1 MDGHSFFLFLDGVFL
16 KQVKMTVMQ
25 QTDFISA
32 AEAVTLPELFAARVQ
47 RSPESIAYQQYD
59 SQTDKWRDYRW
70 QEIHALVS
78 RWRAALE
85 NENLQAGDRVAT
97 LVNNGIDWVCFEQ
110 AAQSLGLVVVALYTT
125 DTPTNLAYI
134 LADAGVRVLLVEDL
148 SQWQSLA
155 GKRDELSALQRVWCL
170 QKNESEASQVEL
182 IRHVKDI
189 LPAEFSGYENI
200 VLDPQSLATIIYTSG
215 TTGRPKGVM
224 LSHYNILTNAE
235 AVHINIPAYPEDI
248 FISFLP
254 LAHGFER
261 TVNYYLPMMAG
272 SRVSYARSIK
282 LLAED
287 LLVIR
292 PTVFLSAPRLY
303 EKIYAAVQDKVAPH
317 AMKRKLLAGAVSLG
331 WQHFEAQQGR
341 RRSLNPL
348 QYVLYRLLHKLVAE
362 KILDR
367 LGGRLRVAVTGAA
380 PLSEKVA
387 RFFIGLGLPL
397 VEGYGLT
404 EAGPV
409 VSGNSLEINTPG
421 SVGRPL
427 PGIEVATTEEGELL
441 VRSAGVMLG
450 YWQREEATREVI
462 DEDGWLHTGDLA
474 EIQDDT
480 IFIRGRIKDIVVTST
495 GEKVAPA
502 DMEMTITLDPLFEQ
516 AMVVG
521 EGKPYISALLVLNPG
536 AWQKLAGELGL
547 NADDIDALRSS
558 KANEAILARLA
569 TLLAIFP
576 GYTQIRA
583 VHLSCEPWSIEN
595 GLLTPTMKIKRSELE
610 KRFAREIGELYRGH
624 VMID

>member
-1 MDGHSFFLFLDGVFL
+1 M
-16 KQVKMTVMQ
+16 KKTVTQ

-32 AEAVTLPELFAARVQ
+32 AEAVSLPGLFAARVQ

-134 LADAGVRVLLVEDL
+134 LADAGVRILLIEE
-148 SQWQSLA
+148 SIQWQSLA
-155 GKRDELSALQRVWCL
+155 GKQKDLPSLQRVWCL
-170 QKNESEASQVEL
+170 RKSKSAGEPQQDLAYVE
-182 IRHVKDI
+182 DI
-189 LPAEFSGYENI
+189 LPLEGSSYEN
-200 VLDPQSLATIIYTSG
+200 VVTVPDALATIIYTSG

-224 LSHYNILTNAE
+224 LSHHNILTNAE

-317 AMKRKLLAGAVSLG
+317 AMKRKLLAATVSLG
-331 WQHFEAQQGR
+331 WQRFEAQQQR
-341 RRSLNPL
+341 QPRLNLL
-348 QYVLYRLLHKLVAE
+348 QRIICMLLHKLVAE
-362 KILDR
+362 KILAR

-387 RFFIGLGLPL
+387 RFFIGLGFPL

-441 VRSAGVMLG
+441 VRSPGVMLG

-480 IFIRGRIKDIVVTST
+480 IFIRGRRKDILVTST

-521 EGKPYISALLVLNPG
+521 EGKPYISALLVLNPV

-547 NADDIDALRSS
+547 NAEDIDALRSS
-558 KANEAILARLA
+558 KAIEAVLARLA

-583 VHLSCEPWSIEN
+583 VHLSCESWSIEN

-610 KRFAREIGELYRGH
+610 KRFAQEISELYRGH

>member
-1 MDGHSFFLFLDGVFL
+1 MT
-16 KQVKMTVMQ
+16 KQYLQ

-32 AEAVTLPELFAARVQ
+32 AEAVTLPGLFAARVQ

-59 SQTDKWRDYRW
+59 SQTDSWRDYSW
-70 QEIHALVS
+70 QEIYTLVA
-78 RWRAALE
+78 RWRVALAK
-85 NENLQAGDRVAT
+85 ENLQAGDRVAT

-170 QKNESEASQVEL
+170 QKNESETSQVEL

-189 LPAEFSGYENI
+189 LPAELSGYDNI

-224 LSHYNILTNAE
+224 LSHHNILTNAE
-235 AVHINIPAYPEDI
+235 AVHINIPAYPQDI

-254 LAHGFER
+254 VAHGFER

-272 SRVSYARSIK
+272 SKVSYARSIK

-287 LLVIR
+287 LLIIR

-317 AMKRKLLAGAVSLG
+317 KLKRKLLNATVSLG
-331 WQHFEAQQGR
+331 WQRFEAQQQR
-341 RRSLNPL
+341 QPRPNLL
-348 QYVLYRLLHKLVAE
+348 QRIMCMLLHKLVAE
-362 KILDR
+362 KILAR

-380 PLSEKVA
+380 PLSEKVV
-387 RFFIGLGLPL
+387 RFFVGLGFPL

-421 SVGRPL
+421 SVGKPL
-427 PGIEVATTEEGELL
+427 PGIEVATTEEEELL

-474 EIQDDT
+474 EIKGEN
-480 IFIRGRIKDIVVTST
+480 IFIRGRCKDILVTST

-516 AMVVG
+516 AMVIG
-521 EGKPYISALLVLNPG
+521 EGKPYISALLVLNPR

-547 NADDIDALRSS
+547 NAEDIDALRSS
-558 KANEAILARLA
+558 KAIEAVLARLA

-610 KRFAREIGELYRGH
+610 KRFAQEISELYRGH

>member
-1 MDGHSFFLFLDGVFL
+1 M
-16 KQVKMTVMQ
+16 KKTVMQ

-32 AEAVTLPELFAARVQ
+32 AEAVSLPGLFAARVQ
-47 RSPESIAYQQYD
+47 CSPESIAYQQYD

-70 QEIHALVS
+70 QDMHAMVA
-78 RWRAALE
+78 RWRAALAK
-85 NENLQAGDRVAT
+85 ENLQAGDRVAT
-97 LVNNGIDWVCFEQ
+97 LLGNGIDWVCFEQ
-110 AAQSLGLVVVALYTT
+110 AALSLGLVVVALYTT
-125 DTPTNLAYI
+125 DTPTNLRYI
-134 LADAGVRVLLVEDL
+134 LADAGVRILLLEE
-148 SQWQSLA
+148 SAQWQSLA
-155 GKRDELSALQRVWCL
+155 DKHEDLHTLQRVWCI
-170 QKNESEASQVEL
+170 QKRQTATEQEQRLTYIEDL
-182 IRHVKDI
+182 
-189 LPAEFSGYENI
+189 LPFEGPGYEN
-200 VLDPQSLATIIYTSG
+200 VVTEPAALATIIYTSG

-224 LSHYNILTNAE
+224 LSHHNILTNAE
-235 AVHINIPAYPEDI
+235 AVQKNIPAYPEDI

-287 LLVIR
+287 LLVVR

-303 EKIYAAVQDKVAPH
+303 EKIYAAVKDKVAPH
-317 AMKRKLLAGAVSLG
+317 WLKRKLLAATVSLG
-331 WQHFEAQQGR
+331 WEHFEAKQR
-341 RRSLNPL
+341 RRPSLNPL
-348 QYVLYRLLHKLVAE
+348 QRVLYVLLHKLVAE
-362 KILDR
+362 KILAR

-387 RFFIGLGLPL
+387 HFFIGLGFPL

-409 VSGNSLEINTPG
+409 VSGNSLKINTPG

-427 PGIEVATTEEGELL
+427 AGIEVTTTAEGELL

-450 YWQREEATREVI
+450 YWQREDDTREVI

-480 IFIRGRIKDIVVTST
+480 IFIRGRRKDILVTST

-516 AMVVG
+516 AMVIG
-521 EGKPYISALLVLNPG
+521 EGKPFISVLLVLNPN
-536 AWQKLAGELGL
+536 AWKNFAAELGLDAKDVDSLHNPQAIEAVLHKLAGLL
-547 NADDIDALRSS
+547 
-558 KANEAILARLA
+558 EA
-569 TLLAIFP
+569 FS
-576 GYTQIRA
+576 GYTQIHA
-583 VHLSCEPWSIEN
+583 VYLTCEPWSIEN
-595 GLLTPTMKIKRSELE
+595 GLLTPTLKLKRSELE
-610 KRFAREIGELYRGH
+610 KRFASEIGELYRGH

>member
-1 MDGHSFFLFLDGVFL
+1 M
-16 KQVKMTVMQ
+16 KKTVTQ

-32 AEAVTLPELFAARVQ
+32 AEAVTLPGLFAARAQ

-59 SQTDKWRDYRW
+59 SQTDKWHDYRW

-78 RWRAALE
+78 RWRAALK

-110 AAQSLGLVVVALYTT
+110 ATQSLGLVVVALYTT

-224 LSHYNILTNAE
+224 LSHHNILTNAE

-303 EKIYAAVQDKVAPH
+303 EKIYAAVRDKVAPH
-317 AMKRKLLAGAVSLG
+317 KLKRKLLAATVSLG
-331 WQHFEAQQGR
+331 
-341 RRSLNPL
+341 
-348 QYVLYRLLHKLVAE
+348 RLS
-362 KILDR
+362 
-367 LGGRLRVAVTGAA
+367 T
-380 PLSEKVA
+380 
-387 RFFIGLGLPL
+387 
-397 VEGYGLT
+397 
-404 EAGPV
+404 
-409 VSGNSLEINTPG
+409 
-421 SVGRPL
+421 
-427 PGIEVATTEEGELL
+427 
-441 VRSAGVMLG
+441 
-450 YWQREEATREVI
+450 
-462 DEDGWLHTGDLA
+462 
-474 EIQDDT
+474 DT
-480 IFIRGRIKDIVVTST
+480 F
-495 GEKVAPA
+495 
-502 DMEMTITLDPLFEQ
+502 
-516 AMVVG
+516 
-521 EGKPYISALLVLNPG
+521 
-536 AWQKLAGELGL
+536 
-547 NADDIDALRSS
+547 
-558 KANEAILARLA
+558 
-569 TLLAIFP
+569 
-576 GYTQIRA
+576 
-583 VHLSCEPWSIEN
+583 
-595 GLLTPTMKIKRSELE
+595 
-610 KRFAREIGELYRGH
+610 
-624 VMID
+624 

>member
-1 MDGHSFFLFLDGVFL
+1 M
-16 KQVKMTVMQ
+16 KKTVTQ

-32 AEAVTLPELFAARVQ
+32 AEAVTLPGLFAARAQ

-59 SQTDKWRDYRW
+59 SQTDKWHDYRW

-78 RWRAALE
+78 RWRAALK

-224 LSHYNILTNAE
+224 LSHHNILTNAE

-317 AMKRKLLAGAVSLG
+317 AMKRKLLAATVSLG
-331 WQHFEAQQGR
+331 WQRFEAQQQR
-341 RRSLNPL
+341 QPRLNLL
-348 QYVLYRLLHKLVAE
+348 QRIMYMLLHKLVAE
-362 KILDR
+362 KILAR

-387 RFFIGLGLPL
+387 CFFIGLGFPL

-450 YWQREEATREVI
+450 YWQREDATHEVI
-462 DEDGWLHTGDLA
+462 DAEGWLHTGDLA

-480 IFIRGRIKDIVVTST
+480 IFIRGRIKDILVTST

-516 AMVVG
+516 AMVIG
-521 EGKPYISALLVLNPG
+521 EGKPFISALLVLKPT
-536 AWQKLAGELGL
+536 AWEELAAELGL
-547 NADDIDALRSS
+547 DAQDVNSLRSS

-569 TLLAIFP
+569 TLLDMFP
-576 GYTQIRA
+576 GYAQIHA
-583 VHLSCEPWSIEN
+583 VYLTCKPWSIEN
-595 GLLTPTMKIKRSELE
+595 GLLTPTMKIKRKELE
-610 KRFAREIGELYRGH
+610 KRFALEISELYRGH

>member
-1 MDGHSFFLFLDGVFL
+1 
-16 KQVKMTVMQ
+16 MTQ
-25 QTDFISA
+25 QSDFISA
-32 AEAVTLPELFAARVQ
+32 AEAVTLPGLFAARVQ

-70 QEIHALVS
+70 QDMHAMVV
-78 RWRAALE
+78 RWRAALAK
-85 NENLQAGDRVAT
+85 ENLQAGDRVAI
-97 LVNNGIDWVCFEQ
+97 LLGNGIDWVCFEQ
-110 AAQSLGLVVVALYTT
+110 AALSIGLVVVALYTT
-125 DTPTNLAYI
+125 DTPTNLRYI
-134 LADAGVRVLLVEDL
+134 LADAGVRILLLEE
-148 SQWQSLA
+148 SAQWQSLA
-155 GKRDELSALQRVWCL
+155 DKYEDLPTLQWVWCM
-170 QKNESEASQVEL
+170 QKRQSVGEQEQRLTYVEDL
-182 IRHVKDI
+182 
-189 LPAEFSGYENI
+189 LPLEGPAYEN
-200 VLDPQSLATIIYTSG
+200 VVTEPAALATIIYTSG

-224 LSHYNILTNAE
+224 LSHHNILTNAE
-235 AVHINIPAYPEDI
+235 AVQKHIPAYPEDI
-248 FISFLP
+248 FLSFLP

-287 LLVIR
+287 LLAVR

-303 EKIYAAVQDKVAPH
+303 EKIYAAVQDKVMPH
-317 AMKRKLLAGAVSLG
+317 ALKRKLLDVTVSLG
-331 WQHFEAQQGR
+331 WQQFEAQQQR
-341 RRSLNPL
+341 RPPL
-348 QYVLYRLLHKLVAE
+348 SMLQRFQAMLLHKLVAE
-362 KILDR
+362 KILQR

-387 RFFIGLGLPL
+387 RFFIGLGFPL

-409 VSGNSLEINTPG
+409 VSGNSPENNFPG
-421 SVGRPL
+421 SVGRAL
-427 PGIEVATTEEGELL
+427 SGIEVTTSEEGELL
-441 VRSAGVMLG
+441 VRSPGVMLG
-450 YWQREEATREVI
+450 YWQREDATHEVI
-462 DEDGWLHTGDLA
+462 DDDGWLHTGDLA
-474 EIQDDT
+474 EIKGGN
-480 IFIRGRIKDIVVTST
+480 IFIRGRRKDILVTST

-536 AWQKLAGELGL
+536 AWQKLAGELRL
-547 NADDIDALRSS
+547 NAEDIDALRSS
-558 KANEAILARLA
+558 KAIEAVLARLA

-583 VHLSCEPWSIEN
+583 VYLTCEPWSIEN
-595 GLLTPTMKIKRSELE
+595 GLLTPTLKLKRSELE
-610 KRFAREIGELYRGH
+610 KRFASEIGELYRGH